1 MFANTILTYP
11 ILVLLSTGKKSFQ
24 NMGRIIQR
32 SGDTVSRLLRPAEA
46 NMEQMQHMSQQV
58 FRHPKRL
65 YCIIDDTLIKKCHSR
80 FMQGSGMFF
89 DTKIGRSIMS
99 FRLVIGLISDGKIA
113 IPISCAYLF
122 SKELLE
128 QIQEK
133 FSSKDDIAKTIVKT
147 AMKLFPNIEI
157 IVTAD
162 GLYATRE
169 FISWCKSNKI
179 KLEVRMHSNR
189 KIVYKGRIIAVRD
202 LVGVLGIRPKG
213 LQMARTITAEW
224 YGIELEITVV
234 RRIDKH
240 GKETI
245 IFQAATYKTRPQMH
259 AKAYK
264 VRWKI
269 EKLNRTTKQDL
280 GLQDCYSCSLSK
292 QYSHVSSVLLAYA
305 LAHVEAKKRRLNT
318 PEKAIRALRQENA
331 NHTEGNLTA
340 LNQIFGECLA

>member
-11 ILVLLSTGKKSFQ
+11 ILILLSTGKKSFQ
-24 NMGRIIQR
+24 NMGHIIQK
-32 SGDTVSRLLRPAEA
+32 SGDTISRLLRPAED
-46 NMEQMQHMSQQV
+46 NMKQMQLISKQT
-58 FRHPKRL
+58 FRYSKRL
-65 YCIIDDTLIKKCHSR
+65 YCVIDDTLIKKCHSR
-80 FMQGSGMFF
+80 FMQGCGMFF
-89 DTKIGRSIMS
+89 DTKIGRRIMS

-113 IPISCAYLF
+113 IPITCAYLF

-128 QIQEK
+128 RIPEK
-133 FSSKDDIAKTIVKT
+133 FPSKDDLAKIIVET
-147 AMKLFPNIEI
+147 AIKLFPDIEI

-169 FISWCKSNKI
+169 FISWCKNKKI

-189 KIVYKGRIIAVRD
+189 KIDYKGRTIAVKD
-202 LVGVLGIRPKG
+202 LVGILGIKPKG
-213 LQMARTITAEW
+213 LQMVRTVTATWHE
-224 YGIELEITVV
+224 IKLEISVV

-245 IFQAATYKTRPQMH
+245 IFQAATYKTRPQAH

-264 VRWKI
+264 IRWKI

-292 QYSHVSSVLLAYA
+292 QQAHVSSVLLAYA
-305 LAHVEAKKRRLNT
+305 LAQVEAKKRKLET
-318 PEKAIRALRQENA
+318 PEKAIRALRQENTDQ
-331 NHTEGNLTA
+331 TEGYLTS
-340 LNQIFGECLA
+340 LNQIFGGYCA

>member
-11 ILVLLSTGKKSFQ
+11 ILVLLSMGKKSFK
-24 NMGRIIQR
+24 NMGHIIQR
-32 SGDTVSRLLRPAEA
+32 SGDTVSRLLRSAED
-46 NMEQMQHMSQQV
+46 NMKQARHISQQM
-58 FRHPKRL
+58 FKHKKRL
-65 YCIIDDTLIKKCHSR
+65 YCIMDDTLIKKCHSR
-80 FMQGSGMFF
+80 FMQGCGMFF
-89 DTKIGRSIMS
+89 DTKISKSIMS

-113 IPISCAYLF
+113 IPITCAYLF

-128 QIQEK
+128 QIPEK
-133 FSSKDDIAKTIVKT
+133 FPSKDDLAKIIVAT
-147 AMKLFPNIEI
+147 AIKLFPDIEI

-169 FISWCKSNKI
+169 FISWCKNRKI

-189 KIVYKGRIIAVRD
+189 KIVYKGQTIAVRD
-202 LVGVLGIRPKG
+202 LVGVLGIKPKG

-224 YGIELEITVV
+224 HEITLEISVV

-245 IFQAATYKTRPQMH
+245 IFQAATYKARPQVH
-259 AKAYK
+259 AKAYT

-269 EKLNRTTKQDL
+269 EKLNRTTKQYL

-292 QYSHVSSVLLAYA
+292 QHAHVSSVLVAYA
-305 LAHVEAKKRRLNT
+305 LAQVEAKKRKFDT
-318 PEKAIRALRQENA
+318 PEKAIRALRQEN
-331 NHTEGNLTA
+331 NDQTTDRLIR
-340 LNQIFGECLA
+340 LDQIFGECLA